1 MVTQPQTQNMP
12 LRLEDAVSPVLTH
25 LLREFKCSQ
34 TTCVAMSMCES
45 SAEIFV
51 AVECATR
58 NEELGTNNEDKLK

>member
-1 MVTQPQTQNMP
+1 MVTQPQTQNVP

-25 LLREFKCSQ
+25 LPREFKCLQ